1 MKVARRLMLMAAV
14 GLVCLWAQRGGAPA
28 GGTSGGTT
36 TTGTGTGTGSGSG
49 TSPTAPANPPIM
61 NPAPTPPAPVAPPP
75 KPIYLAG
82 TVIVDDGSPLPA
94 NVNIKSVCGGT
105 RQRTVAHTS
114 SAGDFGFQ
122 WGNTGGV
129 FEDASESGHGPG
141 NLSGSGSGIS
151 GGGNASGSA
160 GGSGGRTTDPL
171 ADCDLQAESPG
182 YTSSKVSLYQH
193 ASFDNFDVGAIVLHR
208 ITGDEGR
215 VVSLLA
221 LKAPK
226 DAKKNF
232 DKGTDQLR
240 SNKLTDAAAS
250 FQKSVTTYPQYAD
263 AWLSL
268 GRVQL
273 QLGTKDAARESFQ
286 KAMDL
291 DDKLVGPWQ
300 ELGYMASDQ
309 SKWEDAARYL
319 DKAVRLDP
327 MSSPMAWYFSAMANY
342 NLGRFE
348 EAERSVRAELKLDKN
363 AHAEY
368 LLGMVLI
375 ARKDLKGGADAL
387 RTYLASSPKPEEAAT
402 ARKQL
407 SQVESQLG
415 Q

>member
-1 MKVARRLMLMAAV
+1 M
-14 GLVCLWAQRGGAPA
+14 
-28 GGTSGGTT
+28 
-36 TTGTGTGTGSGSG
+36 
-49 TSPTAPANPPIM
+49 
-61 NPAPTPPAPVAPPP
+61 
-75 KPIYLAG
+75 
-82 TVIVDDGSPLPA
+82 IVDDGSPLPA
-94 NVNIKSVCGGT
+94 NVNIQSICGGT
-105 RQRTVAHTS
+105 RQARGGACEFL
-114 SAGDFGFQ
+114 AGDFGFL
-122 WGNTGGV
+122 WGDTGSV
-129 FEDASESGHGPG
+129 FEDASESVHSPG
-141 NLSGSGSGIS
+141 GNSGSGIS
-151 GGGNASGSA
+151 GGGNASASA
-160 GGSGGRTTDPL
+160 GGSGRPADPL
-171 ADCDLQAESPG
+171 ADCDLRADAPG

-193 ASFDNFDVGAIVLHR
+193 AAFDNFDVGAIVLHR

-232 DKGTDQLR
+232 DKGTEQVR
-240 SNKLTDAAAS
+240 ANKLADAAAS

-268 GRVQL
+268 GRVQS
-273 QLGTKDAARESFQ
+273 QLGTKDAARDSFQ

-319 DKAVRLDP
+319 DNAVRLDP
-327 MSSPMAWYFSAMANY
+327 TSSPMAWYFDATANY

-348 EAERSVRAELKLDKN
+348 QAERSVRTELKLDKN
-363 AHAEY
+363 PRGEY
-368 LLGMVLI
+368 VLGLVLI
-375 ARKDLKGGADAL
+375 ARKDYKGGADAL
-387 RTYLASSPKPEEAAT
+387 RTYLASSPTTQEADT

-407 SQVESQLG
+407 SRIESQLG